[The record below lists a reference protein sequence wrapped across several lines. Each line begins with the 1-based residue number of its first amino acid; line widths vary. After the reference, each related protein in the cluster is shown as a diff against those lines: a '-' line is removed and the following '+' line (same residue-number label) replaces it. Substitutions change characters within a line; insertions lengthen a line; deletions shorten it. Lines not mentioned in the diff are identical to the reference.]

1 VRDVHPDTPLA
12 RMVRTKEIIQVPDMQ
27 QAQCYIERDPQ
38 ICAIVDVLGTRT
50 LLVVPMLKRTNW
62 SELPKPDPGF

>member
-50 LLVVPMLKRTNW
+50 LLVVPTLKED
-62 SELPKPDPGF
+62 ELVGATKAGPGF